1 MATGRR
7 AFLYHV
13 ALGALGLPVVARA
26 QPAPDMPRIGLLSPA
41 SPLSAHSPSHE
52 ALRQGLRE
60 LGYIEGRNITI
71 ELRTAEGKP
80 ERLPALAAELVRLK
94 VDVIVTYGELGA
106 SAAKQATAAIPIVMA
121 VIGEPVATGFA
132 ASLARPG
139 GNMTGLTNLASGL
152 ERKRLELLRQT
163 LPRTEYIAV
172 LRYPPNRVLDPI
184 YWHETQS
191 AAQALNIRL
200 QPVQVGEAR
209 EFESA
214 FAAMRR
220 ERADGLLV
228 LPDAFFW
235 FNRARVTEL
244 EARNQLPTMHEARE
258 FVEDGGLISYGP
270 SITDLFRRAAGYVDK
285 ILKGAKPGELPI
297 EQPTKFELLINL
309 KTARALGLTM
319 PQSLLLRAEEVIQ

>member
-1 MATGRR
+1 MATDRR
-7 AFLYHV
+7 AFLYRV
-13 ALGALGLPVVARA
+13 ALGVLAVPVVARA
-26 QPAPDMPRIGLLSPA
+26 QSASDMPRIGLLSPA
-41 SPLSAHSPSHE
+41 SPLSTRSPSHE
-52 ALRQGLRE
+52 AFRQGLRE
-60 LGYIEGRNITI
+60 LGYVEGKNITI

-80 ERLPALAAELVRLK
+80 ERLRALAEELVRLK

-106 SAAKQATAAIPIVMA
+106 RAAKEATATIPIVMA

-152 ERKRLELLRQT
+152 EHKRLELLRQT
-163 LPRTEYIAV
+163 LPRTEHIAV

-184 YWHETQS
+184 YWQEAQS
-191 AAQALNIRL
+191 AAKALNVRL
-200 QPVQVGEAR
+200 QPVEVGDAR

-214 FAAMRR
+214 FATMRR
-220 ERADGLLV
+220 ERVDGLLV

-235 FNRARVTEL
+235 FNRGRVTGL
-244 EARNQLPTMHEARE
+244 EARNQLPAMHEARE
-258 FVEDGGLISYGP
+258 FVEEGGLISYGP

-285 ILKGAKPGELPI
+285 LLKGAKPGDLPI

-309 KTARALGLTM
+309 KTAKTLGLTI
-319 PQSLLLRAEEVIQ
+319 PQPLLLRADELIQ